1 MNLFSTT
8 KNLSILGNLEKKNYL
23 KRLIQFIIGCFIV
36 SVAYNVFIV
45 DNKIVPGGVGGIA
58 VIVNNLLGIDN
69 TITIIVLN
77 IVLLILSF
85 ILLGVEK
92 TRKSMLGTILLPLF
106 IKLTE
111 HFNVWLEI
119 DNTNILLSVLIGG
132 ILYGI
137 GAGLVFKAGFTTG
150 GTDILNQIISKFAKI
165 SIGKSMLIC
174 DGTIVLSS
182 GIFFGL
188 DIMLY
193 SVVILYIISYI
204 SDRIIL
210 GISDNKI
217 FYIVT
222 DMDKEIK
229 DFILNKLNHGVTVFK
244 AKGGY
249 KKVRGNVLMTVLPTK
264 DYYILK
270 TGIKKIDKSAFFI
283 VTDSYE
289 LYGGEWNE

>member
-289 LYGGEWNE
+289 LYGGE